1 MSSTLATAAEGAF
14 SPAQKPSDG
23 RQGRQVG
30 GETRV
35 AEVVVAKLAQRAALS
50 VDEVVGLDRG
60 AAGAVSGVMGRVRG
74 GDHAIQ
80 GVSVEV
86 GRSQTAVDLTVA
98 VLYPSPIGE
107 VASAVRRAV
116 TDEVSRM
123 AGLEVVEVNVEV
135 IDLPVEGDEERGARR
150 RRVR

>member
-1 MSSTLATAAEGAF
+1 MSSTLATASEGTI
-14 SPAQKPSDG
+14 SPAQASSDDA
-23 RQGRQVG
+23 QGRGVG

-50 VDEVVGLDRG
+50 VDEVVDLDRG

-80 GVSVEV
+80 GVAVEV
-86 GRSQTAVDLTVA
+86 GRSQAAVDLTVA
-98 VLYPSPIGE
+98 VVYPSPIRE
-107 VASAVRRAV
+107 VANAVRRAV
-116 TDEVSRM
+116 MDEVGRIG
-123 AGLEVVEVNVEV
+123 GLEVVEVNVEV

>member
-1 MSSTLATAAEGAF
+1 MSSTLATASEGAF
-14 SPAQKPSDG
+14 SPAQNPSG
-23 RQGRQVG
+23 GAQGRQVG

-80 GVSVEV
+80 GVTVEV

>member
-1 MSSTLATAAEGAF
+1 MSSTLATAPQGASPSVQAPSGDAE
-14 SPAQKPSDG
+14 
-23 RQGRQVG
+23 GRQVG

-80 GVSVEV
+80 GVTVEV
-86 GRSQTAVDLTVA
+86 GRRQTAVDLTVA

-107 VASAVRRAV
+107 VANAVRRAV
-116 TDEVSRM
+116 TDEVGRI